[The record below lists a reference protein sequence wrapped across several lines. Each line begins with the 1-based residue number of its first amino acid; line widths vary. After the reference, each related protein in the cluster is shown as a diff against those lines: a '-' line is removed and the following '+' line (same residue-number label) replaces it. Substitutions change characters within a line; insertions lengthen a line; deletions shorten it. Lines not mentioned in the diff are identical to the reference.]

1 MPREQ
6 IEATEHLRG
15 NPLRVFDD
23 EPIHVDDVEATVGP
37 RARLREATPIVFTGE
52 KFRGGFA
59 DGAAARESDTV
70 WGQDFPVDEIIGGL
84 AKEERRGE
92 IRPEQ
97 IVAIRNW
104 ITGRGEYVDRGRLVE
119 SPHRYA
125 RRKDRRA
132 GRIEV
137 TAQGWYGQFRIPR
150 EVTVVEEVVPA
161 DHVVR
166 IREPV
171 AEIIAP
177 AAVLGPA
184 SLQLE
189 FTRAGIEAE
198 IPSAEVMDFTRADI
212 AHLAAAVAVPTV
224 IPAIQAPAEAVEE
237 VLRVSLGEAVEQ
249 DRPAVRLAVAIGV
262 LGVKDFG
269 HAGDDH
275 AILPAR
281 QAGGIG
287 KVVEED
293 RDLIVDAIATGG
305 FEDFHPT
312 AADFSVVLVEG
323 VVGHLDDPHSA
334 TGVPVDVDRVLNEWF
349 GDGEFDGEAGAD
361 MDGLEGILRRAGRRR
376 RRPCEFVVG
385 HGLDAF
391 DPHYAVVEGDIWTDR
406 GGEGVAVA
414 GLAFADLVRPSEH
427 PSQVFLFGRIVQI
440 DAVTFGVRKNQVGMA
455 VSIEI
460 DKPQTRVV
468 FLQAFG
474 QGDFRVWA
482 CGRRQCGSE
491 QQVKAADEFPGYGHP
506 PVLGHG
512 CLSARVL

>member
-6 IEATEHLRG
+6 IEAAEHLRG
-15 NPLRVFDD
+15 NPLRVLDD
-23 EPIHVDDVEATVGP
+23 EPIHVDDVEATVGA
-37 RARLREATPIVFTGE
+37 RARLRKAAPVIFAGE
-52 KFRGGFA
+52 EFRGGFA
-59 DGAAARESDTV
+59 DGAVARERDAV

-84 AKEERRGE
+84 AKEERRCE

-97 IVAIRNW
+97 IVAIRNR
-104 ITGRGEYVDRGRLVE
+104 ITGRGEHVDRGRLIE
-119 SPHRYA
+119 SPHGYA

-150 EVTVVEEVVPA
+150 EVMVVEEVVPA

-184 SLQLE
+184 SLELE
-189 FTRAGIEAE
+189 FTRAGIETEITAAE
-198 IPSAEVMDFTRADI
+198 IMDFAGADI
-212 AHLAAAVAVPTV
+212 AHLAAAVAVATV
-224 IPAIQAPAEAVEE
+224 IPAIQTPAEAVEE

-262 LGVKDFG
+262 LGIKDFG

-281 QAGGIG
+281 QASGVG

-305 FEDFHPT
+305 LEDFYAT
-312 AADFSVVLVEG
+312 TADFSVALVEG

-334 TGVPVDVDRVLNEWF
+334 AGIPVDVDRVLDERF
-349 GDGEFDGEAGAD
+349 GGGEFDGEAGAD
-361 MDGLEGILRRAGRRR
+361 MDRLEGILRRARGGR
-376 RRPCEFVVG
+376 RRPCEFVVA
-385 HGLDAF
+385 HGLDAL
-391 DPHYAVVEGDIWTDR
+391 DPHCAVVEGNVWTDR

-440 DAVTFGVRKNQVGMA
+440 DAVTFSVRKNQVGMS

-474 QGDFRVWA
+474 QGDFRVWP
-482 CGRRQCGSE
+482 CDRRQCGSE
-491 QQVKAADEFPGYGHP
+491 QHVKAADEFPGYGHP
-506 PVLGHG
+506 PVLGRA